1 MIVLIEVSVV
11 IDINIMCPL
20 NVAMDTNTTSYI
32 THIVAT
38 NNTIYYSYNNLSKY
52 WVAKIN
58 HALKKRTKHKNSNM
72 MISHDTM
79 HGHSDIYIPIYKERT
94 VSAVF

>member
-20 NVAMDTNTTSYI
+20 NVAMDTNTTSNI
-32 THIVAT
+32 MQIVAT

-58 HALKKRTKHKNSNM
+58 HAFKK
-72 MISHDTM
+72 
-79 HGHSDIYIPIYKERT
+79 KEQNIKI
-94 VSAVF
+94 VI